1 MESQNHYYGHSRAF
15 AHYLGEDGPRHIA
28 GLVQHGWT
36 ALSPVTTHFRD
47 FPWLASPTYRGPN
60 RLLVWSHRSRAWD
73 PASSAPTT
81 AIGAP
86 FAYEAVSRGLQDSPR
101 GEGTVILPVHG
112 IETQA
117 ISGDHRAA
125 ARRWFDS
132 EGPSTVSIYW
142 SDARDERL
150 VDAYREAGHRCVTL
164 GARTDPDFL
173 ARLVGLVAGS
183 ARVVSNRLSTPV
195 VYAAWLG
202 RSVGV
207 YGDPMLLDSE
217 DRSTLERLERTW
229 PELYG
234 YETDDDAARAV
245 ATDELGAGDLLEPDA
260 LRRALGWDRRRV
272 APFVRHWTTSPVERA
287 LVNVRRRSG
296 APAPTAPKP
305 AAGEQKPAEASS
317 GIDLAWLRAA
327 TSYLPRPLG
336 GARASSSEPIEL
348 DGSAPAA

>member
-15 AHYLGEDGPRHIA
+15 AHYLGTERPRHIA

-36 ALSPVTTHFRD
+36 ALSPVETHFRD
-47 FPWLASPTYRGPN
+47 FPWLTSPSYRGPN

-73 PASSAPTT
+73 PRSTVPTT
-81 AIGAP
+81 AVGAP
-86 FAYEAVSRGLQDSPR
+86 FAYESLSRGLGSGNP
-101 GEGTVILPVHG
+101 GSGTVILPVHG

-150 VDAYREAGHRCVTL
+150 VDAYRDAGHRCVTL
-164 GARTDPDFL
+164 GPRTDPDFL
-173 ARLVGLVAGS
+173 ARLVALIAGS

-217 DRSTLERLERTW
+217 DPAALERLERTW

-234 YETDDDAARAV
+234 YETDGDAARAV
-245 ATDELGAGDLLEPDA
+245 ATDELGAGALLEPDA

-272 APFVRHWTTSPVERA
+272 APFVRHWTTSPAERA
-287 LVNVRRRSG
+287 LVNVRRRG
-296 APAPTAPKP
+296 ASSPPAPVAAASASPGAKP
-305 AAGEQKPAEASS
+305 AS

-336 GARASSSEPIEL
+336 GSRASSSEAIVL
-348 DGSAPAA
+348 DGSSVGV

>member
-1 MESQNHYYGHSRAF
+1 
-15 AHYLGEDGPRHIA
+15 
-28 GLVQHGWT
+28 
-36 ALSPVTTHFRD
+36 
-47 FPWLASPTYRGPN
+47 
-60 RLLVWSHRSRAWD
+60 
-73 PASSAPTT
+73 
-81 AIGAP
+81 
-86 FAYEAVSRGLQDSPR
+86 
-101 GEGTVILPVHG
+101 VILPVHG

-150 VDAYREAGHRCVTL
+150 VDAYRDAGHRCVTL
-164 GARTDPDFL
+164 GPRTDPDFL
-173 ARLVGLVAGS
+173 ARLVGLIASS

-217 DRSTLERLERTW
+217 DQSALVRLEQTW

-245 ATDELGAGDLLEPDA
+245 ATDELGAGDLLAPDA
-260 LRRALGWDRRRV
+260 LRRALGWDRPRI
-272 APFVRHWTTSPVERA
+272 APFARHWTTSPVERA
-287 LVNVRRRSG
+287 LVNVRRRG
-296 APAPTAPKP
+296 ATAPAAPQSAGGGQEP
-305 AAGEQKPAEASS
+305 APASS

-336 GARASSSEPIEL
+336 GARTSSSQPIEL
-348 DGSAPAA
+348 DGSASSA